1 VATGSSTYNLTFSYD
16 RYGNMACVTNGQTN
30 GPCPNWTFS
39 TNNRITTSGYT
50 YDAAGNLTSDGTHT
64 YQWDAEGHLTSV
76 GTSSFT
82 YNAYGWRVSNS
93 SGSVSYLLDPSGQF
107 LGGRWT
113 NGGNSAVFLGSRML
127 AEYMSNG
134 VDFDHPNV
142 LGSDTQMTDYR
153 GSGGQGILYYPWGQ
167 VWSNPSGLYPNT
179 FYQRF
184 ASLQL
189 YDTSTDGYV
198 PPFRYYIPEQGR
210 WLTPDPL
217 AGDVTDP
224 QSLNRYAYVGN
235 NPTSFI
241 DPSGLLGKCTYGG
254 TWPRCNSRP
263 HSTPYSPPPNPC
275 PNGQWDQQTGVL
287 ICNPPQPPGPPQYG
301 PPPQGAHVGGSGTP
315 LATSQRNPAPEP
327 ALVRV
332 DPLQDLAL
340 LAFGVKGLAALLDA
354 LLSEGSEE
362 AVVLSEDRLT
372 SILEKHTAEGVLSQG
387 KKPLR

>member
-1 VATGSSTYNLTFSYD
+1 
-16 RYGNMACVTNGQTN
+16 
-30 GPCPNWTFS
+30 
-39 TNNRITTSGYT
+39 
-50 YDAAGNLTSDGTHT
+50 
-64 YQWDAEGHLTSV
+64 
-76 GTSSFT
+76 
-82 YNAYGWRVSNS
+82 
-93 SGSVSYLLDPSGQF
+93 
-107 LGGRWT
+107 
-113 NGGNSAVFLGSRML
+113 
-127 AEYMSNG
+127 
-134 VDFDHPNV
+134 
-142 LGSDTQMTDYR
+142 
-153 GSGGQGILYYPWGQ
+153 
-167 VWSNPSGLYPNT
+167 
-179 FYQRF
+179 
-184 ASLQL
+184 
-189 YDTSTDGYV
+189 V

-217 AGDVTDP
+217 AGDITKP

-275 PNGQWDQQTGVL
+275 PNGQWDRQTGVL

-387 KKPLR
+387 KSLFAEGEDVEALIQAANPASAVPQSFGGNFQIVTDAGRAIGTDLSGQATSAYTVIIDANGEVVTAFPGLPTR